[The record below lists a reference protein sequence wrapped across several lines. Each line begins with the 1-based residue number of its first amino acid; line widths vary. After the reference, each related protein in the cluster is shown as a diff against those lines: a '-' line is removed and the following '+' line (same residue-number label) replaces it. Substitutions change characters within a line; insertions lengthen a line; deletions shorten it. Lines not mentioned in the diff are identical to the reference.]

1 MTLVKSVGEI
11 WKLLKQAF
19 GNPEDLLQNK
29 LREVEELGP
38 LWKLKDSEKLFQSLS
53 KLVNAMTELSK
64 MANKHEIENDLYH
77 GRGTSMISSLIGSNL
92 QRKFY
97 SDVKN
102 RNLTKKDIW
111 ENLIKFLNTEL
122 ELEKILA
129 LDSKTRQEKSEKV
142 VSTRKSYLS
151 KNFIEEKIKCHIC
164 DKDDHLGTLDHRGKR
179 VIQYF
184 LCKTFVEVKP
194 LDRFKLL

>member
-1 MTLVKSVGEI
+1 M
-11 WKLLKQAF
+11 
-19 GNPEDLLQNK
+19 
-29 LREVEELGP
+29 GP
-38 LWKLKDSEKLFQSLS
+38 LWKLKNSEKLVQSLS

-64 MANKHEIENDLYH
+64 MANKHEIENDLY
-77 GRGTSMISSLIGSNL
+77 RGKGISTIISLIGNNF

-102 RNLTKKDIW
+102 RNLAKKDIW
-111 ENLIKFLNTEL
+111 ENLIKFLSTEL

-129 LDSKTRQEKSEKV
+129 LDSKTRQDKSEVV

-151 KNFIEEKIKCHIC
+151 KNFMEENIKCHIC
-164 DKDDHLGTLDHRGKR
+164 DKDDYLGTLDHRGKR

-184 LCKTFVEVKP
+184 VYKNS
-194 LDRFKLL
+194 